1 MVWEGDESSFQPIA
15 AIYRSNVVAGGWRAP
30 SIAGC
35 QDCQPAV
42 RNVAC
47 ICMPWSHFR
56 IHDHKCVL
64 LQASEMLWECNSIQS
79 QIPCTSATMAETK
92 LETMFLMTILH
103 MRLLK
108 VWTLVT
114 LTATGMCH
122 IPVDVLYL
130 FQTLCTCSPH
140 SSMLLSSLVWLVG
153 HCLRHIS

>member
-1 MVWEGDESSFQPIA
+1 
-15 AIYRSNVVAGGWRAP
+15 
-30 SIAGC
+30 
-35 QDCQPAV
+35 
-42 RNVAC
+42 
-47 ICMPWSHFR
+47 
-56 IHDHKCVL
+56 
-64 LQASEMLWECNSIQS
+64 
-79 QIPCTSATMAETK
+79 MAETK

-153 HCLRHIS
+153 WLVTAYAIFHGVTWASCCHYTVQYTQLAD